1 MPPAVVPLWK
11 SSVSDLRLL
20 YPTDR
25 GFKLTGKRARGGRI
39 DLWLTQR
46 SVPGD
51 ILRQVQVP
59 FEEAEAITG
68 AIAVHGMSVALHSQP
83 LAAAPASP
91 SRPASP
97 ATHTLPCHRC
107 SACSLLRRATGCRWR
122 PAFRTSHVSLGARFW
137 RVLTDQV
144 TSPQMSQPRAFVPTS
159 VHPCQVLVHP
169 CVLTLALGLL

>member
-68 AIAVHGMSVALHSQP
+68 AIAVHGMSVDLHSQP
-83 LAAAPASP
+83 LATA
-91 SRPASP
+91 
-97 ATHTLPCHRC
+97 RC
-107 SACSLLRRATGCRWR
+107 TRRCVLVVSLL
-122 PAFRTSHVSLGARFW
+122 
-137 RVLTDQV
+137 
-144 TSPQMSQPRAFVPTS
+144 SQTPW
-159 VHPCQVLVHP
+159 L
-169 CVLTLALGLL
+169 